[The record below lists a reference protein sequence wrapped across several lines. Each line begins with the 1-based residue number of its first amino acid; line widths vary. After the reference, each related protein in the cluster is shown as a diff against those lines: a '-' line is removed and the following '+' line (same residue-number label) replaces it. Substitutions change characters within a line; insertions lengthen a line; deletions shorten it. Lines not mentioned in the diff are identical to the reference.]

1 MRCGQNR
8 KGSHLPNQY
17 CPRKHDLPVMVHLRG
32 EGEEKGLKEVREWKG
47 KESRKEEESREQR
60 GGGKEGK
67 EGERRR
73 GK

>member
-1 MRCGQNR
+1 
-8 KGSHLPNQY
+8 
-17 CPRKHDLPVMVHLRG
+17 MVHLRG

>member
-1 MRCGQNR
+1 
-8 KGSHLPNQY
+8 
-17 CPRKHDLPVMVHLRG
+17 MVHVRG
-32 EGEEKGLKEVREWKG
+32 ERGEEKGLKEVCEWKG